1 MSEVLACCNDIYVFT
16 DIVGVF
22 KCKEFKDF
30 ANITEPAPMVVI
42 FDEYGCE
49 TRVLIKDIEKYFEM
63 CIKTLKP
70 FETIVGFKGVKFEK
84 KETENISICFA
95 DTIVEVSFFVA

>member
-30 ANITEPAPMVVI
+30 ANITEPAPVVVI

-70 FETIVGFKGVKFEK
+70 FETIVLRASNLKKRKLKILASASPTRFPTEK
-84 KETENISICFA
+84 LLQ
-95 DTIVEVSFFVA
+95 